1 MKFKIF
7 WVCVFIFGV
16 FKFVENFSLIAK
28 SLNDLV
34 KKNVPFHYEEK
45 EHNAFKMLK
54 DRLINAPVF
63 SISSSLAETE
73 LH

>member
-1 MKFKIF
+1 M
-7 WVCVFIFGV
+7 
-16 FKFVENFSLIAK
+16 ENFSLIAK

-54 DRLINAPVF
+54 DRLINVPVF